1 MIKKGNF
8 DMHKCYVY
16 TVKTPCSILFDLI
29 SFLDNDVPLLNVF
42 LYTDYYTDVRCKAR
56 NWREVVMRSLN
67 ARVTRYAV

>member
-1 MIKKGNF
+1 MIKNANF

-16 TVKTPCSILFDLI
+16 TVQMPCSILFDLI
-29 SFLDNDVPLLNVF
+29 SFLDNDVPSLNVF

-56 NWREVVMRSLN
+56 NWRDVVMRNLN